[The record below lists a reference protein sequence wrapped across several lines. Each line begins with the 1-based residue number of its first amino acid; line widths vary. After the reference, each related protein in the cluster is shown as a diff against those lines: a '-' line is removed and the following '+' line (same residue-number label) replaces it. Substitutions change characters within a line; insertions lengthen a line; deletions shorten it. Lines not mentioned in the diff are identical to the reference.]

1 MVVVLLIAAASVL
14 VFLMFT
20 GSYGN
25 SGTKPR

>member
-1 MVVVLLIAAASVL
+1 MVLVLLIAAGSVL

-20 GSYGN
+20 GSDGP